1 MKIKVFTLFLSVI
14 VIILAIVSCVKLPVT
29 ETSKDQLSQEDS
41 TSAPDTTSEPDT
53 TGENSPEESSQEDTT
68 TSEESS
74 VEDSSAEDSS
84 EETTTE
90 ESSEEESSQVVIEL
104 PYPTLEGVTYANLTS
119 SEYDKYFENSMFIGN
134 SVMVH
139 FYNFYS
145 NKKSKI
151 SGFLGGCKFFSSS
164 NYSALEDTKAVND
177 SSWHPKYQNVK
188 MKCGDAVAQA
198 GVTRVFLSVMALN
211 EIALHNAKTCVDD
224 NFQTTVD
231 LINSIK
237 QKSPDVEI
245 VVLSNTYMVFN
256 YNSYARLNNGN
267 ISALNNKVLEYC
279 NQNGIDFIDLSTFLM
294 DGNVLADKY
303 CRDYEKDDS
312 NQGCH
317 LTNEAYAL
325 WIATLR
331 NYACLKQNDAW
342 TNPASMPVYTK
353 NP

>member
-14 VIILAIVSCVKLPVT
+14 VIILTIVSCVKLPVT

-41 TSAPDTTSEPDT
+41 TSAHDTTSEPDT

-84 EETTTE
+84 EETMTE

-145 NKKSKI
+145 SKKSKI
-151 SGFLGGCKFFSSS
+151 SGFLGGSKFFAVG
-164 NYSALEDTKAVND
+164 NYSALEDAKPVSEN
-177 SSWHPKYQNVK
+177 SWHPKYQNEK
-188 MKCGDAVAQA
+188 MKCADAVSQS
-198 GVTRVFLSVMALN
+198 GVKRVFLSLMALN
-211 EIALHNAKTCVDD
+211 EIAIHDQETCVDD
-224 NFQTTVD
+224 NLQTTIN

-237 QKSPDVEI
+237 QKNPDAE
-245 VVLSNTYMVFN
+245 VVILSNTYMVYNF
-256 YNSYARLNNGN
+256 NSYPKLNNGN
-267 ISALNNKVLEYC
+267 ISALNNKMLEYC
-279 NQNGIDFIDLSTFLM
+279 NQNGIDL
-294 DGNVLADKY
+294 
-303 CRDYEKDDS
+303 
-312 NQGCH
+312 
-317 LTNEAYAL
+317 
-325 WIATLR
+325 
-331 NYACLKQNDAW
+331 
-342 TNPASMPVYTK
+342 
-353 NP
+353 